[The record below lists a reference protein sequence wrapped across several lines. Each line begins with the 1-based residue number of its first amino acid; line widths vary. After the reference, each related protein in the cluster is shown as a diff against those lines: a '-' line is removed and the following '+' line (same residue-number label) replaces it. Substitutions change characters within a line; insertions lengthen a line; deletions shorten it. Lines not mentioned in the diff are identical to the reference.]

1 MAKKVNTYIDL
12 SIDELN
18 KALQEKKE
26 ALFNMRFQKSLQ
38 QLDHPMAIRIAKRDI
53 ARIKTRMSAINN
65 KREAYWMKKII

>member
-65 KREAYWMKKII
+65 KREA